1 MKLDITHGLFRSGTF
16 AVKFYATAGVH
27 HYHFPAFEQAKKA
40 IDKVLRN
47 DEHKTDEDIHQHLL
61 ALSGNDYYSSMYES
75 LLYSKGTH
83 SSSSISG
90 S

>member
-1 MKLDITHGLFRSGTF
+1 MKFDIVCGPFRYGTF
-16 AVKFYATAGVH
+16 AVKFKSAKGSHY
-27 HYHFPAFEQAKKA
+27 YHFATIEQVKKA
-40 IDKVLRN
+40 IDKVSRN
-47 DEHKTDEDIHQHLL
+47 DEHKTDEDVHQHFL

-75 LLYSKGTH
+75 WLYSKGTH

>member
-1 MKLDITHGLFRSGTF
+1 MKLDVIHGLFRNGTY
-16 AVKFYATAGVH
+16 AVKFYAAAGIH
-27 HYHFPAFEQAKKA
+27 HYHFPALEQAKKA

-47 DEHKTDEDIHQHLL
+47 DEHKTDKDIHQHLL

-75 LLYSKGTH
+75 WLYSKGTH